1 MIITKINCF
10 LRCQNGDFL
19 TSLFTCASV
28 TRDDSGFARS
38 DPLASLTY
46 IKGLWAL
53 LLASYADEI
62 IHTVWCFSLSCV
74 CVFSSIKKKMYLSN
88 LVLEFGFRRQFWGAK
103 KNKCCCG
110 DNLYVTF
117 VLKSSVTIPF
127 CAYLQPLNFYLLFS
141 LLKISGPI
149 GNLIF
154 QR

>member
-74 CVFSSIKKKMYLSN
+74 CVFSSIKKKCICLTLFWS
-88 LVLEFGFRRQFWGAK
+88 LVSGGNFEEPK
-103 KNKCCCG
+103 KIN
-110 DNLYVTF
+110 VAVVIT
-117 VLKSSVTIPF
+117 SMS
-127 CAYLQPLNFYLLFS
+127 PLF
-141 LLKISGPI
+141 
-149 GNLIF
+149 
-154 QR
+154 